1 MTNVLLV
8 CHANTC
14 RSVMA
19 HVLLEKMLDARGV
32 DGNVRVRSGGIA
44 NHARDGMIPSL
55 DARIVLREDDI
66 HLAEDAFAS
75 TDLRRHREIV
85 AAADLIVTMTA
96 QQKDTIAA
104 YAEAQGRP
112 VLTLHELAGEAGD
125 VDDPFGQGEDRY
137 RATKDEIK
145 RCLELGVDRMLTLL
159 RDRKGHYQKEVTQ

>member
-32 DGNVRVRSGGIA
+32 NGNVRVRSGGIA

-75 TDLRRHREIV
+75 TDLRRHRDIV

-96 QQKDTIAA
+96 QQKETISA

-112 VLTLHELAGEAGD
+112 VLTLHELAGEGGD

-159 RDRKGHYQKEVTQ
+159 HDQKEISR